1 MIFFRLKRNS
11 AFSRDRFR
19 FFISSFEKLV
29 SCGLIQR
36 KTYVN
41 IFNKLDKIYFLQKC
55 KIKCFGNGSCLYN
68 SFTNYFIQYQNM
80 LTSYLLKIQ
89 VHENILCLKNYSY
102 IVVVMVVS
110 CTNWNKYKSCNTIK
124 MKPIS

>member
-1 MIFFRLKRNS
+1 MQVTVKFHNM
-11 AFSRDRFR
+11 A
-19 FFISSFEKLV
+19 
-29 SCGLIQR
+29 R

-55 KIKCFGNGSCLYN
+55 KIKCFGSCSWQYN

-89 VHENILCLKNYSY
+89 VH
-102 IVVVMVVS
+102 
-110 CTNWNKYKSCNTIK
+110 
-124 MKPIS
+124 